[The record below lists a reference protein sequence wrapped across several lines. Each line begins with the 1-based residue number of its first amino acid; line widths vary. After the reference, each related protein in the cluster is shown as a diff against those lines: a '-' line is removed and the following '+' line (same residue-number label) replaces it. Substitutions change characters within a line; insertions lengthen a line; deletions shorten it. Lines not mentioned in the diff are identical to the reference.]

1 MFHICFKYNPFKNT
15 EINVFLI
22 GYVWQVGYY
31 GQVEIGK
38 TNKKIKL
45 WQYTVYFDGKRLK
58 RRSKGACGVSVCV
71 YVCLVYND
79 NGGSHEDINTHKNY
93 RLQGRNNHRSLKNIH
108 MSLGWGKKRQKSQQ
122 WNPNHS
128 SRRWSRTC
136 IPLLVAFSCFL
147 HRFKHMF
154 IYITFA

>member
-71 YVCLVYND
+71 YVSGL
-79 NGGSHEDINTHKNY
+79 
-93 RLQGRNNHRSLKNIH
+93 
-108 MSLGWGKKRQKSQQ
+108 
-122 WNPNHS
+122 
-128 SRRWSRTC
+128 
-136 IPLLVAFSCFL
+136 
-147 HRFKHMF
+147 
-154 IYITFA
+154 